1 MTDHPTLDQSN
12 AAMRAR
18 SGHVRDDRPLVSF
31 LYLLLRDHVVAGA
44 IEEMMLELDAQPDAT
59 VVEYTNGWLAEY
71 AQDIADR
78 LGHGPT
84 GTLPAG
90 AAVPP
95 RTEDHTVASD
105 EPHRIG
111 HAGDGNMFEYEHVD
125 FDGRVLVRQGAAG
138 PKVPPM
144 MCRTCRAG
152 NPDCRR
158 ALAADGYVQVCWS
171 CRTPL
176 PELPPDAP
184 ADLPASADPAKG
196 ETPCGA
202 TDPSG
207 RLVCMLPDTH
217 RAHGDPVTED
227 DVAVKQLC
235 GEPDPHLE
243 GQVCGKPRGHERHGA
258 EGTL

>member
-1 MTDHPTLDQSN
+1 MTDQPDAN

-18 SGHVRDDRPLVSF
+18 SGNVRDDRPLVAF
-31 LYLLLRDHVVAGA
+31 LYLLIRDHVVPGA
-44 IEEMMLELDAQPDAT
+44 IEEMMGELDAQPDGAT
-59 VVEYTNGWLAEY
+59 VQYTNGWMAEY
-71 AQDIADR
+71 AQDVAER
-78 LGHGPT
+78 LGAGPAY
-84 GTLPAG
+84 GMPA
-90 AAVPP
+90 PP
-95 RTEDHTVASD
+95 RVEDHTAAGEP

-111 HAGDGNMFEYEHVD
+111 HAGDGAMFEYEHVD
-125 FDGRVLVRQGAAG
+125 FDSRVLVRQGAAG
-138 PKVPPM
+138 PRVPSM

-158 ALAADGYVQVCWS
+158 ALTAEGYIQVCWS
-171 CRTPL
+171 CRTDL
-176 PELPPDAP
+176 PELPPDLPEDLPAP
-184 ADLPASADPAKG
+184 ADPSKG

-227 DVAVKQLC
+227 DAFVKQLC
-235 GEPDPHLE
+235 GEPDPHLD
-243 GQVCGKPRGHERHGA
+243 GQVCGKPKGHERHGA